1 MSTICNPLCGE
12 SEIRTY
18 CTPCDRIQATRKGAI
33 NQLILFDCETAFED
47 ITDAEEWAAKI
58 AAGEVTLI
66 PEGVGELVEPEQTTE
81 RISACRSEEVN
92 SEISGLNYQ
101 LKLFDNVTYT
111 DFDLEFDLKNKIAA
125 KTLAFIDCNGLL
137 YIDYTY
143 TSGDNPGFSDLTS
156 NVFRNFPTDG
166 LQFLQINIRF
176 NSFRTGYRG
185 VPLTPAIQAVIS
197 TACVETSS

>member
-1 MSTICNPLCGE
+1 
-12 SEIRTY
+12 
-18 CTPCDRIQATRKGAI
+18 
-33 NQLILFDCETAFED
+33 LILFDCETAFED